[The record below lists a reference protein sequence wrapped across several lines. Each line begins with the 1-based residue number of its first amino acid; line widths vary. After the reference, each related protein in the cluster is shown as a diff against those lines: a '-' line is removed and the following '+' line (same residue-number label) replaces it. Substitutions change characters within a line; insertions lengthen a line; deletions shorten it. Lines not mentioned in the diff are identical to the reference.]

1 MVDVM
6 QNNQITKSSEGQSM
20 LPPALSWNDHGG
32 EFTNKETMT
41 STNMR
46 NPQKLVSFDDFYG
59 MFKKYQNQ
67 IDEDDNNETSNVNES
82 KQAKVS
88 TNSIFSNDIDEKSNN
103 NEVIGNRSSMDL
115 SVEFAERNEVDIL
128 ENLKER
134 DPQFEAYKMMTLR
147 NKPQGRMLIK
157 QSAKLVKT
165 RKMRQV
171 PPLGR
176 LATVLMDSKGKVM
189 KESLKGFR
197 NSFKDLDVNESSGS
211 EDEEDDEDKLDTDIY
226 DDDNAI
232 STNEVAAESASPS
245 QKEKNNNVAGE
256 VHFDIPDRK
265 SKSRSRSRG
274 RSRGKDRKTGVIS
287 ADNHDNSGADE
298 PEMQT
303 KLVLAWDSMQV
314 PASHRLGFMK
324 KYSTA
329 IYAVVFTRATDMW
342 SESAVFALARLE
354 IIKLVKR
361 LKVGSLV
368 YPLNSSSLVDNIT
381 RCIPPLLASSS
392 TSLIP
397 VEFAEGIL
405 VESQNEPLSSTA
417 LKSIINA
424 ILNIFSNI
432 CNTESITNEFNL
444 PDDIDNDSP
453 PKIFTSSKGSKS
465 NKSNKSNKGS
475 TKSSRFSFSN
485 NSNILT
491 NSSASDE
498 RKAKLCI
505 KEIGFWIDMSLDAS
519 LTRAKELL
527 EDTIPYGVSSCK
539 EWIESTSQLL
549 SVDPPPPPVIKENE
563 KKDKKK

>member
-1 MVDVM
+1 MIEVM

-20 LPPALSWNDHGG
+20 LPPALSWNDKGG
-32 EFTNKETMT
+32 EFTYKETMT
-41 STNMR
+41 STNMK
-46 NPQKLVSFDDFYG
+46 NPQKLVSFDDFYE
-59 MFKKYQNQ
+59 MFRKYQNQ
-67 IDEDDNNETSNVNES
+67 IDEDENNEISNVNEN
-82 KQAKVS
+82 KQSNLSTSSAHPKGNEDDKS
-88 TNSIFSNDIDEKSNN
+88 TNHEVNN
-103 NEVIGNRSSMDL
+103 NRKSMDL
-115 SVEFAERNEVDIL
+115 SVEFAERNDVDIL

-176 LATVLMDSKGKVM
+176 LATVLMDSKGKIM

-197 NSFKDLDVNESSGS
+197 NTFKEMNLNESSGS
-211 EDEEDDEDKLDTDIY
+211 EDDEDDDILDTDIY
-226 DDDNAI
+226 DDDQVNT
-232 STNEVAAESASPS
+232 TNETAAELASPYEN
-245 QKEKNNNVAGE
+245 EKNGNVASE
-256 VHFDIPDRK
+256 VHFEIPDRK
-265 SKSRSRSRG
+265 NIKSRSRSRG

-287 ADNHDNSGADE
+287 SDNDNEGGDE

-342 SESAVFALARLE
+342 SEAAVFALARLE

-368 YPLNSSSLVDNIT
+368 YPLQSSSLVENIT

-405 VESQNEPLSSTA
+405 VESQNEPLSATA

-424 ILNIFSNI
+424 ILNIFFNI
-432 CNTESITNEFNL
+432 CNENTNNEFHL
-444 PDDIDNDSP
+444 PDDGSP
-453 PKIFTSSKGSKS
+453 SKNFNNSKS
-465 NKSNKSNKGS
+465 GKNNKINKSNKG
-475 TKSSRFSFSN
+475 TTSSSNRFAFN
-485 NSNILT
+485 NSNVT
-491 NSSASDE
+491 NSSAIDE
-498 RKAKLCI
+498 SKAKLCI
-505 KEIGFWIDMSLDAS
+505 KEIGFWIDMSLNAS

-527 EDTIPYGVSSCK
+527 EDSIPFGVLSCK

-549 SVDPPPPPVIKENE
+549 SVDPPPPPVIKEAE
-563 KKDKKK
+563 KKSNKK